1 MKKFIYFSLALVCSI
16 MTLAKEIHFRL
27 LTGKID
33 FCFPNFGS
41 YSLDVELS
49 APGSGDGSKGLYSF
63 QDSFD
68 RVSKSGGRHLRPYE
82 AFSIL
87 ISGLHLRFSDGSDLA
102 MIKNDMYNG
111 GEWLDAGF
119 VPDRASIKVLFGLET
134 VVWDGY
140 YRSPAKM
147 GAYSVYS
154 FRAGN
159 LLGGPNELRFVAS
172 SCPELVA
179 LLYGM
184 PFWELPETLQRS
196 GLLHLPYDGEAFPVW
211 GAGLLSL
218 CAIFS

>member
-119 VPDRASIKVLFGLET
+119 VRDRARIVLDFEDRDIVGRAGIVAVET
-134 VVWDGY
+134 VADTAGHF
-140 YRSPAKM
+140 A
-147 GAYSVYS
+147 AHLAALAESV
-154 FRAGN
+154 
-159 LLGGPNELRFVAS
+159 V
-172 SCPELVA
+172 
-179 LLYGM
+179 
-184 PFWELPETLQRS
+184 ET
-196 GLLHLPYDGEAFPVW
+196 GFAAD
-211 GAGLLSL
+211 
-218 CAIFS
+218 